1 MGFIGSTGYVGFIVL
16 KGHIGLRVH
25 NLLEENSSCA
35 ANFMPKDQSQDV
47 TSYQTLHFTP
57 SRLTVPRQN
66 YDGTYIG
73 IASGG
78 TVFGVSGSVIMR
90 IAEVY

>member
-1 MGFIGSTGYVGFIVL
+1 MGFIGSTGYVGFIGL

-25 NLLEENSSCA
+25 NLLEESSSCA

-66 YDGTYIG
+66 YDGNLHRNRFRRD
-73 IASGG
+73 SLWSVRG
-78 TVFGVSGSVIMR
+78 T
-90 IAEVY
+90 